1 MLPDFPNLK
10 EKFLK
15 VLIDRMKNIQF
26 EQMGP
31 LSEIRRNKIFEGRK
45 IIMIR
50 DDGSIDEIKLKRHT
64 AEIKISSNKIESSK
78 PEDIIMKFDKAA
90 IELSSQLSKTTY
102 TRIEEVT
109 EQVGNVI
116 DLKGKPFSIERFFE
130 MLQKIMIEFDE
141 NGLPCLPTF
150 VCGDKGDRP
159 IKEVLSQLETNR
171 KYKKRHEEIMETK
184 KEEWRDREINRK
196 LVG

>member
-1 MLPDFPNLK
+1 MLPDFPDIK
-10 EKFLK
+10 EKFLRI
-15 VLIDRMKNIQF
+15 LTNRMKKIQS

-31 LSEIRRNKIFEGRK
+31 LSEIRRIKVFEGRK

-50 DDGSIDEIKLKRHT
+50 DDGSVDEIKLKKHIVD
-64 AEIKISSNKIESSK
+64 IKISSEEIESSK

-90 IELSSQLSKTTY
+90 INLASQLSKTTY
-102 TRIEEVT
+102 TRIEEAA

-116 DLKGKPFSIERFFE
+116 DFKGKLFSIDVYFE
-130 MLQKIMIEFDE
+130 ALEKIMIEFDE
-141 NGLPCLPTF
+141 NKNPLIPTIIPLE
-150 VCGDKGDRP
+150 KNSE
-159 IKEVLSQLETNR
+159 ISSLIETNIN
-171 KYKKRHEEIMETK
+171 YKKRFEEIIEIK